1 MPDSDTEKD
10 STDSIQSVDSS
21 QDSTVEKAALPNVA
35 RNSGRGI
42 AVLGLVVAVMGVV
55 LSAYTFYV
63 TQVGGRFELGLELG
77 RVDGI
82 SRQLDKVVLKNESL
96 ESSLDEARSKSLEIQ
111 DRTRSQISA
120 VESELGLRI
129 KTFSDQQ
136 SQESQ
141 QQRKELDAVA
151 GALAE
156 MSSRIV
162 TAEQEWQLNEIGYLL
177 ELAHQRLTLTGDI
190 NLAQKALLI
199 ADDRLSGFVSP
210 EILEIRRSISDDL
223 KKINKLLVSDFSATA
238 IDLSTLIYKIAELP
252 LKGDNARPSWANV
265 QLEEGSEPATTAI
278 EKSDQNNWLVWAK
291 EIFGDVSRLVQIR
304 RVDQTQLPK
313 LESSQRFLAYENLR
327 LQLLAGQLALLRRDQ
342 EVFEASI
349 QQSRAWLIAYFEEP
363 DAAVMS
369 FDRRL
374 VEISEIQFAWEVP
387 SISKTLDLMREE
399 IKRREQRL

>member
-1 MPDSDTEKD
+1 M
-10 STDSIQSVDSS
+10 
-21 QDSTVEKAALPNVA
+21 
-35 RNSGRGI
+35 
-42 AVLGLVVAVMGVV
+42 
-55 LSAYTFYV
+55 
-63 TQVGGRFELGLELG
+63 
-77 RVDGI
+77 
-82 SRQLDKVVLKNESL
+82 
-96 ESSLDEARSKSLEIQ
+96 
-111 DRTRSQISA
+111 
-120 VESELGLRI
+120 
-129 KTFSDQQ
+129 
-136 SQESQ
+136 
-141 QQRKELDAVA
+141 
-151 GALAE
+151 
-156 MSSRIV
+156 
-162 TAEQEWQLNEIGYLL
+162 
-177 ELAHQRLTLTGDI
+177 
-190 NLAQKALLI
+190 LI

-223 KKINKLLVSDFSATA
+223 KNINELSVSDFSATA

-252 LKGDNARPSWANV
+252 LKGDNARPSWENV

-327 LQLLAGQLALLRRDQ
+327 LQLLAGQLALLQRDQ
-342 EVFEASI
+342 GVFEASI
-349 QQSRAWLIAYFEEP
+349 QQSRAWLIAYFEAL
-363 DAAVMS
+363 DAAVVS

>member
-10 STDSIQSVDSS
+10 STDLIQSVDAS
-21 QDSTVEKAALPNVA
+21 QDSTVEKAMLPNVA

-42 AVLGLVVAVMGVV
+42 AVLGLVVAFMGVV

-77 RVDGI
+77 RVDVI
-82 SRQLDKVVLKNESL
+82 SRQLDKIVLKNESL
-96 ESSLDEARSKSLEIQ
+96 ESSLNEARSNSLEIQ
-111 DRTRSQISA
+111 DKTRSQISA
-120 VESELGLRI
+120 LESELGLRI
-129 KTFSDQQ
+129 KTLSDQQ
-136 SQESQ
+136 SQEGQ

-151 GALAE
+151 GALAD

-223 KKINKLLVSDFSATA
+223 KTINKLLVSDFSATA
-238 IDLSTLIYKIAELP
+238 IDLSTLIHKIAGLP
-252 LKGDNARPSWANV
+252 LKGDNARPSWENV
-265 QLEEGSEPATTAI
+265 QLEESSEPVTIAA
-278 EKSDQNNWLVWAK
+278 EKSDQNNLLAWAK
-291 EIFGDVSRLVQIR
+291 EIFGDVSHLVQIR

-327 LQLLAGQLALLRRDQ
+327 LQLLAGQLALLQRDQ

-349 QQSRAWLIAYFEEP
+349 QQSRAWLIAYFEESHS
-363 DAAVMS
+363 AVVS
-369 FDRRL
+369 FDRGL
-374 VEISEIQFAWEVP
+374 VEISEIKFAWEVP

-399 IKRREQRL
+399 IKRREQRP

>member
-238 IDLSTLIYKIAELP
+238 IDLSTLIHKIAGLP
-252 LKGDNARPSWANV
+252 LKGDNARPSWENV
-265 QLEEGSEPATTAI
+265 QLEESSEPDTIAA

-327 LQLLAGQLALLRRDQ
+327 LQLLAGQLALLQRDQ
-342 EVFEASI
+342 GVFEASI

-374 VEISEIQFAWEVP
+374 VEISEIKFAWEVP

>member
-111 DRTRSQISA
+111 DKTRSQISA

-238 IDLSTLIYKIAELP
+238 IDLSTLIHKIAGLP
-252 LKGDNARPSWANV
+252 LKGDNARPSWENV
-265 QLEEGSEPATTAI
+265 QLEESSEPDTIAA
-278 EKSDQNNWLVWAK
+278 EKSDQNNLLTWVE
-291 EIFGDVSRLVQIR
+291 EIFGDVSRLIQIR

-327 LQLLAGQLALLRRDQ
+327 LQLLAGQLALLQRDQ

-374 VEISEIQFAWEVP
+374 VEISEIKFAWEVP

>member
-21 QDSTVEKAALPNVA
+21 QDSAVEKAALPNVA

-238 IDLSTLIYKIAELP
+238 IDLSTLIHKIAGLP
-252 LKGDNARPSWANV
+252 LKGDNARPSWENV
-265 QLEEGSEPATTAI
+265 QLEESSEPDTIAA
-278 EKSDQNNWLVWAK
+278 EKSDQNNLLTWVE
-291 EIFGDVSRLVQIR
+291 EIFGDVSRLIQIR

-374 VEISEIQFAWEVP
+374 VEISEIKFAWEVP

>member
-238 IDLSTLIYKIAELP
+238 IDLSTLIHKIAGLP
-252 LKGDNARPSWANV
+252 LKGDNARPSWENV
-265 QLEEGSEPATTAI
+265 QLEESSEPDTIAA
-278 EKSDQNNWLVWAK
+278 EKSDQNN
-291 EIFGDVSRLVQIR
+291 
-304 RVDQTQLPK
+304 
-313 LESSQRFLAYENLR
+313 
-327 LQLLAGQLALLRRDQ
+327 LLA
-342 EVFEASI
+342 
-349 QQSRAWLIAYFEEP
+349 
-363 DAAVMS
+363 
-369 FDRRL
+369 
-374 VEISEIQFAWEVP
+374 
-387 SISKTLDLMREE
+387 
-399 IKRREQRL
+399 